1 RRYRIGGYG
10 GPVEPGKPR
19 GDLYVNLKVI
29 PQENWEID
37 DGTNKLIHT
46 LQITQKQAERGGQVS
61 VQLLFNKVIKITV
74 PAGVKT
80 GDRFTPPEGKGLG
93 VMSPKKRGDLV
104 IAVEVVEKK
113 GFLSGLF
120 GK

>member
-1 RRYRIGGYG
+1 M
-10 GPVEPGKPR
+10 
-19 GDLYVNLKVI
+19 NLKVV

-37 DGTNKLIHT
+37 DATNNLIHT
-46 LQITQKQAERGGQVS
+46 LQITPKQAERGGLVS
-61 VQLLFNKVIKITV
+61 VQLLFNKVIRVTV

-80 GDRFTPPEGKGLG
+80 KDRFSPPEGKGLG
-93 VMSPKKRGDLV
+93 VMSPKKRGNLV
-104 IAVEVVEKK
+104 IEIEVVEKK

>member
-1 RRYRIGGYG
+1 M
-10 GPVEPGKPR
+10 
-19 GDLYVNLKVI
+19 
-29 PQENWEID
+29 
-37 DGTNKLIHT
+37 
-46 LQITQKQAERGGQVS
+46 
-61 VQLLFNKVIKITV
+61 QLLFNKVIKVTV

-113 GFLSGLF
+113 GFLSSLF
-120 GK
+120 G